1 MDLNV
6 WEADRILSDTRILP
20 KGFAEVEYAFAVP
33 ADATGKLTIIAD
45 LNYMSFPQYVL
56 DDLFGKD
63 VMKSEIIR
71 MGSLRKEVQITK
83 S

>member
-1 MDLNV
+1 MARQNSSDARFQLN
-6 WEADRILSDTRILP
+6 
-20 KGFAEVEYAFAVP
+20 AVP

-56 DDLFGKD
+56 DELFGKD
-63 VMKSEIIR
+63 VMKSEIVRI
-71 MGSLRKEVQITK
+71 GSLRKEVQITK